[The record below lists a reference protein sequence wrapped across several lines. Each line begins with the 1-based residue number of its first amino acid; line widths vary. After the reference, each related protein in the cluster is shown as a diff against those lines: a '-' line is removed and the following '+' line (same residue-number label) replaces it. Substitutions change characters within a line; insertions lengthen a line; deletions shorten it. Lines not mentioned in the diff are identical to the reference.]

1 MNRELREVINA
12 LKSLG
17 LSPLPVVNGT
27 KTPSYYSN
35 GEKKNLKAWQRFH
48 DTFPADDLLE
58 EWFADDQVG
67 VGSLGNKEYNW
78 IDIDQKNFDSQET
91 CDEYFDKLI
100 QNHPGLNRWTE
111 QTQSGGYRIL
121 IRLSTPKTFTNFDY
135 GEVMGY
141 GQSSCILAPSIG
153 VKGSYRNIKRDL
165 TNIPVFNSLEEIGI
179 FAKKKKDKPANEQPR
194 ATSKL
199 VTAASKDTILLE
211 NCISVNNRQFLDN
224 PDVED
229 RSRALTALYSDL
241 CGWENWLS
249 AKEITYIGSSQEIAR
264 FAGGRSGLDDKK
276 ISRVFATVNPD
287 ICQPAL
293 AYTGGDKAC
302 YAKIKVDNSFD
313 NWIKSRKFT
322 PDTCIN
328 ESDLIKADID
338 INGKEL
344 VALKSAMGTGKTLWF
359 LDMIRNS
366 GLGSRI
372 IGYRNNLLKQTISRG
387 AEAGLCIYHINDD
400 MKDNVLWR
408 DKDSHL
414 AACVNSIHKGISF
427 SQTIVVIDEA
437 ESVLKHILD
446 GGTFS
451 NYEQKRAMLN
461 LEQACLRCDKLILLD
476 ANLTN
481 TTVSFFEK
489 ISGKNGHKIKNTFN
503 PKPQNLTFVQA
514 INAETEE
521 LINSRSPMVSMAL
534 EDEIK
539 PFIVSDSKE
548 FCHQIFELLKDKKK
562 TLLITS
568 NTQADKETKEFMK
581 DPSAVQSAEAYD
593 CIIVSPTGES
603 GISIVSDTF
612 THKLSFF
619 FGVLTTDS
627 QMQIM
632 NRLRN
637 NIPHFISCPEKSN
650 LKDINRP
657 GGYCENA
664 IKNALKERLESAIL
678 FGIDVKKD
686 SAEAIIS
693 KALSNGENDIW
704 LSMDLKNIASSNLE
718 KSKLKECLVHE
729 LKANGN
735 ICKDAMMEKIESID
749 NNIKEIKAELLDQE
763 IELFNDIKCLDD
775 SELKALEN
783 KELSPLVAKKVAKTK
798 LLKDRLPGLED
809 APGYGREFWQ
819 NHLSNKKW
827 LSSVENFAKLQNFEA
842 QKKRLELSFNSS
854 FLREFYYY
862 GSLKSAYFLRLWA
875 LNEIN
880 ILGYIQNIEYY
891 KKSPEL
897 KLLINKLNGD
907 DRIKKY
913 LRISDEINEK
923 SIIKVFKSLLE
934 SIGIKFLKSYQK
946 NDSEGKK
953 QRYYKIDFDDFNS
966 ELKESIRAIIREKDR
981 KFLEEDVLKIDWEM
995 DKPAK
1000 AETDEFVMEL
1010 RVNCIDNFNK
1020 KNTNGCKQVIS
1031 DWLSQICDIP
1041 EFEGMNRYIRSV
1053 WQRAWESLSDN
1064 VRNWISQECV

>member
-1 MNRELREVINA
+1 MNKNIEAVIDA

-17 LSPLPVVNGT
+17 LSFLPVVNGT
-27 KTPSYYSN
+27 KQPSYYSD
-35 GEKKNLKAWQRFH
+35 GKIINLVDWTKFH
-48 DTFPADDLLE
+48 REFPSDRLIST
-58 EWFADDQVG
+58 WFADERTG
-67 VGSLGNKEYNW
+67 IGALGNKEYNW
-78 IDIDQKNFDSQET
+78 IDIDCKHFDSQEA
-91 CDEYFDKLI
+91 CDQYFNTLI
-100 QNHPGLNRWTE
+100 QSNEGLDRWIE
-111 QTQSGGYRIL
+111 RTQSGGYRIL
-121 IRLSTPKTFTNFDY
+121 VRLSVPKTFTNFDY
-135 GEVMGY
+135 GEVFGF

-153 VKGSYRNIKRDL
+153 SKGAYTNITRDL
-165 TNIPVFNSLEEIGI
+165 TDIPTFNSLEEIGI
-179 FAKKKKDKPANEQPR
+179 FAKKKKEEPRKQEVRATAKPAPI
-194 ATSKL
+194 
-199 VTAASKDTILLE
+199 AAKDTILLE
-211 NCISVNNRQFLDN
+211 NCISVSNRQFLDN

-249 AKEITYIGSSQEIAR
+249 AKEIAYIGSSQEIAR
-264 FAGGRSGLDDKK
+264 YAGAKSGLDSKK
-276 ISRVFATVNPD
+276 IDRVFATVNPD

-313 NWIKSRKFT
+313 NWVKSRKFT

-328 ESDLIKADID
+328 ESDLTKADIN
-338 INGKEL
+338 IKGKEL

-387 AEAGLCIYHINDD
+387 AEAGLTIYHINDD
-400 MKDNVLWR
+400 MQDNVLWR

-461 LEQACLRCDKLILLD
+461 LEQACSRCEQLVLLD
-476 ANLTN
+476 ANLTD

-489 ISGKNGHKIKNTFN
+489 ISGKNCHKIKNTFN
-503 PKPQNLTFVQA
+503 PEPQNLTFVQA
-514 INAETEE
+514 IDPETEE
-521 LINSRSPMVSMAL
+521 AINSRSPMVSMAL

-548 FCHQIFELLKDKKK
+548 FCHQIYELIKDKKK

-568 NTQADKETKEFMK
+568 NTQADPETKEFMK

-603 GISIVSDTF
+603 GISVVSDTF

-619 FGVLTTDS
+619 FGVLTTDA

-650 LKDINRP
+650 IRDINRP

-664 IKNALKERLESAIL
+664 IKNALKERLESAVL
-678 FGIDVKKD
+678 FAIDVKKD

-693 KALSNGENDIW
+693 KALSNGESDIW

-718 KSKLKECLVHE
+718 KSRLKECLIHE
-729 LKANGN
+729 LQANGN
-735 ICKDAMMEKIESID
+735 ICKDAMMEKIETID

-763 IELFNDIKCLDD
+763 IELFNGIKCLDD

-783 KELSPLVAKKVAKTK
+783 KELSPLVAKKVSKTK

-809 APGYGREFWQ
+809 APGYGKEFWK

-827 LSSVENFAKLQNFEA
+827 LSSVENYAKLQNFEA
-842 QKKRLELSFNSS
+842 QKKRLELSFNGS

-880 ILGYIQNIEYY
+880 ILGYIQDIEYY
-891 KKSPEL
+891 KKTPEL
-897 KLLINKLNGD
+897 GLLINKLNSND
-907 DRIKKY
+907 KLKKY
-913 LRISDEINEK
+913 LRIPDEVNEK
-923 SIIKVFKSLLE
+923 NIMKIFKSLLE
-934 SIGIKFLKSYQK
+934 SIGIKLLKGYQK

-953 QRYYKIDFDDFNS
+953 QRYYRIDFDDFNND
-966 ELKESIRAIIREKDR
+966 LNESIRAIVREKDI
-981 KFLEEDVLKIDWEM
+981 KFLEEDALKIDWEV

-1000 AETDEFVMEL
+1000 AETDEFVLEL
-1010 RVNCIDNFNK
+1010 KSSCISAFNK
-1020 KNTNGCKQVIS
+1020 KNINEYKQKIG
-1031 DWLSQICDIP
+1031 DWLSQISNLP
-1041 EFEGMNRYIRSV
+1041 EFEAIDRYINGI
-1053 WQRAWESLSDN
+1053 WQRAWESLSDSA
-1064 VRNWISQECV
+1064 RNWILAEST